1 MPAAALFDWDG
12 TLIDSRDAL
21 LAAWHAST
29 SAVVGRRFP
38 VSPEEEE
45 LVFTLPG
52 AELFPRVAGDPDRAA
67 ALSAAFQEAYTE
79 NAGLVRAFPGV
90 REMLAELRGAE
101 LAIGVA
107 TSKARQRFDH
117 DRERAGL
124 TGLIDA
130 AVCQGD
136 TDAHKPDPA
145 PVLRALEALG
155 ASPEE
160 AVMAGDTPVDVA
172 AGAGAG
178 VAVLGVAWGAGAPD
192 ALLGAGAAAVARDP
206 QELTRMVLDRVPEGI
221 SS

>member
-1 MPAAALFDWDG
+1 MAAAALFDWDG

-29 SAVVGRRFP
+29 SAVVGRKFP
-38 VSPEEEE
+38 VTREEEE

-52 AELFPRVAGDPDRAA
+52 AELFPRVAGDADRAA
-67 ALSAAFQEAYTE
+67 ALSAAFQEAYAE
-79 NAGLVRAFPGV
+79 NAGLVRAFPGI
-90 REMLAELRGAE
+90 REMLVELRAAGV
-101 LAIGVA
+101 AIGVA
-107 TSKARQRFDH
+107 TSKARKRFDR
-117 DRERAGL
+117 DGERAGL
-124 TGLIDA
+124 ASLIDV

-155 ASPEE
+155 VSPGE
-160 AVMAGDTPVDVA
+160 AVMTGDTPVDLAAGVA
-172 AGAGAG
+172 AGT
-178 VAVLGVAWGAGAPD
+178 AVLGVAWGAGAPD

-206 QELTRMVLDRVPEGI
+206 QELTRMVLERVPEGI

>member
-29 SAVVGRRFP
+29 DAVLGRRFP
-38 VSPEEEE
+38 VTPDEEE

-52 AELFPRVAGDPDRAA
+52 AELFPRVAGDADGAA

-90 REMLAELRGAE
+90 REMLGELRA
-101 LAIGVA
+101 AGVA
-107 TSKARQRFDH
+107 VGVVTSKARPRFDH
-117 DRERAGL
+117 DAERAGL
-124 TGLIDA
+124 DA
-130 AVCQGD
+130 LVDVGVCQGD
-136 TDAHKPDPA
+136 TEAHKPDPA
-145 PVLRALEALG
+145 PVLRALEELG
-155 ASPEE
+155 VGPED

-192 ALLGAGAAAVARDP
+192 ALLGAGAAAVARDT